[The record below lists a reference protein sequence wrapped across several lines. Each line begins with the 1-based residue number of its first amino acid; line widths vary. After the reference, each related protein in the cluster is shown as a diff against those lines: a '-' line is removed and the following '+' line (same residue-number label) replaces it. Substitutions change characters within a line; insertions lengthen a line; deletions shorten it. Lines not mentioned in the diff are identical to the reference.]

1 VNVPVARWGAV
12 IVLLAALASC
22 SSDADPDEEGGDTT
36 TTESTV
42 PTPTITGDGSAFC
55 EAMLAVGRVA
65 GANGASTDEVL
76 AANEELVRHL
86 DEAQTNTPSDAP
98 PDFDSLLDDYRLAAE
113 AIFAAEGDVA
123 AAFDAL
129 GEDHPEVVDRLA
141 SSTSHADAYAFL
153 VDRCGIAAPGG
164 TEAP

>member
-1 VNVPVARWGAV
+1 MRIARWGAV
-12 IVLLAALASC
+12 VVLAVAGASC
-22 SSDADPDEEGGDTT
+22 SSDADPEEGTGSS

-42 PTPTITGDGSAFC
+42 PTPTITGDGTAFC
-55 EAMLAVGRVA
+55 DAMLAVGRA
-65 GANGASTDEVL
+65 PGAAGASTDEVL
-76 AANEELVRHL
+76 AANEELVGHL

-98 PDFDSLLDDYRLAAE
+98 ADFDALLDDYRAAAE

-123 AAFDAL
+123 AAFETL
-129 GEDHPEVVDRLA
+129 GKEHPEVVDRLS

-153 VDRCGIAAPGG
+153 VDRCGIQAPGG